1 MSAEAAAPPTAVAAP
16 TRRRRWRRRL
26 LGLVVLLAAAAWFAP
41 AVVARTGLP
50 NRLARQALP
59 EFKGTIEVG
68 GTSLGWLSVVELRA
82 VTVKDA
88 RGRVL
93 LTAPKITS
101 SKSLL
106 ALARDRSDLGEFVV
120 ERPAVSV
127 VCEKRTTNLEEA
139 LADLLKDDGSP
150 KGPTRP
156 AVAVRVTDGT
166 LTIHDAEAGTSAE
179 VGGVAASVVVP
190 TARSE
195 PVIVKLSAAS
205 PGKLDAELSV
215 GAAGSVV
222 VKAAEFPGGVAAPFV
237 DRLAPGVAVG
247 GRFTTDI
254 TARWGTDSGGRPT
267 ASVTGTVVAR
277 DLHFAGP
284 WLNGDRLRLASAEL
298 SVKLEAVGRAV
309 RVERAELTC
318 DAGTASASGGFD
330 PDVPLDELLEAGGLT
345 VAADVDL
352 AKLAGLAPK
361 ALRLRPGTEVR
372 EGRLTLRVEGKP
384 SPAGTAWG
392 GSIRTSALK
401 AVRAGRPVEWPE
413 PLAVEFAG
421 RLKAGGLPTF
431 DKFVCKSDF
440 LAVNAQGSAESF
452 RAAANVYLDRLAARL
467 GEFADLGGV
476 QLAGEA
482 SAWVSASR
490 GAAGE
495 FKAEAGAELKQFAY
509 ADPAKHTLAEP
520 ALALKASAAGVW
532 PKGGAVRID
541 TGTLTATAGADRLD
555 LKLLDAIPD
564 ARIPAAGTLSAALS
578 GDLSRWVGR
587 ARGFVNV
594 PKHYV
599 FGGAVT
605 VTGTVRIGPVVAV
618 DRLHVRVDQARFRG
632 AGLDLDEPTLTA
644 AGDLTV
650 NTSAGVADSAN
661 LQLTSPTLTVTAGA
675 MRFEGLAGGPPAV
688 SGSGQAVADLARLG
702 RTVRLS
708 TDPKGS
714 DAFRGRGTGPVRFR
728 WQGDTTTFGGS
739 LAVTNFAYGNPQQT
753 GLEEPSLTVELDG
766 RYDLT
771 PDKLTL
777 NAAKV
782 SRPGL
787 TANTKGTVAKFGQT
801 PDVVLDGTLSYDL
814 AALTPELR
822 KAVGGNFTATGKG
835 TRPFR
840 VSGRLTGR
848 DLAIDAGVG
857 WDAVKVYG
865 FDAGRGDLSVK
876 LADGAGT
883 VSPVSA
889 TFGGGRITLTPTL
902 KLDPQPA
909 EVSFAKGK
917 VVDRAKL
924 NPEVTAGALGY
935 ALPVLARSANPVGEV
950 SVVLDDNRVP
960 LADFGK
966 ATMKGQVLV
975 HKATVSAGPVV
986 SEVLKLLG
994 QPPATLTLANEM
1006 AVPVKVENGRVYH
1019 ENLALTVNGYA
1030 VKTTGSV
1037 GLDGSLALVADVPVP
1052 GTFPGLKNNPS
1063 LKKAVEGKVVKVPIG
1078 GTLGQPA
1085 VDHKGFE
1092 RAVAELARG
1101 AVKDVVRDKGKE
1113 LLRKELDKLLPGMK
1127 K

>member
-1 MSAEAAAPPTAVAAP
+1 MSAEAPAPPAFASRPPA
-16 TRRRRWRRRL
+16 RRRWRRRL
-26 LGLVVLLAAAAWFAP
+26 LGLVVLLGAAVWFAP

-50 NRLARQALP
+50 NRLARQTLP

-68 GTSLGWLSVVELRA
+68 GASLGWLSAVELRD

-93 LTAPKITS
+93 LTAPRVTS
-101 SKSLL
+101 SRSLL

-120 ERPAVSV
+120 ERPAVTV
-127 VCEKRTTNLEEA
+127 VCERRSTNLEEA
-139 LADLLKDDGSP
+139 LADLLKDDTSP

-156 AVAVRVTDGT
+156 AVAVRVADGQ
-166 LTIHDAEAGTSAE
+166 LTIHDADAGTTAE
-179 VGGVAASVVVP
+179 VGGVVATVAVP
-190 TARSE
+190 AARSE
-195 PVIVKLSAAS
+195 PVTVKLSAAS
-205 PGKLDAELSV
+205 PGTLDADLIV
-215 GAAGSVV
+215 GSTGTVA
-222 VKAAEFPGGVAAPFV
+222 VKAADFPAGVAAPFV
-237 DRLAPGVAVG
+237 ERFAPGVAVG
-247 GRFTTDI
+247 GRFTTDL
-254 TARWGTDSGGRPT
+254 TANWGTDAGGRPT
-267 ASVTGTVVAR
+267 SAVAGTVAAR
-277 DLHFAGP
+277 DLDFVGP
-284 WLNGDRLRLASAEL
+284 WLNGDRLRLASVEL
-298 SVKLEAVGRAV
+298 AVKLEAVGRAV

-372 EGRLTLRVEGKP
+372 EGRLTVRVEGKP
-384 SPAGTAWG
+384 SPAGTVWDGAV
-392 GSIRTSALK
+392 RTSALK
-401 AVRAGRPVEWPE
+401 AVRDGRPVEWPE

-490 GAAGE
+490 GTAGA
-495 FKAEAGAELKQFAY
+495 FKAEAGAELKNFGFV
-509 ADPAKHTLAEP
+509 DPARHTLAES
-520 ALALKASAAGVW
+520 ALSLKASAAGAW
-532 PKGGAVRID
+532 PKGGAVRLD
-541 TGTLTATAGADRLD
+541 AGAVAVSAGADRLD
-555 LKLLDAIPD
+555 LKLLEPIPD
-564 ARIPAAGTLSAALS
+564 ARAPAAGKLAAALS
-578 GDLSRWVGR
+578 GDLARWVGR
-587 ARGFVNV
+587 VRGFVKV

-605 VTGTVRIGPVVAV
+605 ATGTVRVGQIVAV
-618 DRLHVRVDQARFRG
+618 DRLQVRVDRARFRG
-632 AGLDLDEPTLTA
+632 AGLDLDEPTMTA
-644 AGDLTV
+644 VGDLAV
-650 NTSAGVADSAN
+650 IPSSGVADWVKLHLN
-661 LQLTSPTLTVTAGA
+661 SPTLTVSDGT

-688 SGSGQAVADLARLG
+688 SGSGSAVADLARLG

-728 WQGDTTTFGGS
+728 WQGDTTTFGGT
-739 LAVTNFAYGNPQQT
+739 LAVANFAYGNPQQT
-753 GLEEPSLTVELDG
+753 GLEEPSLAVELDG
-766 RYDLT
+766 QYDLT

-782 SRPGL
+782 TRPGL
-787 TANTKGTVAKFGQT
+787 SADTKGTVAQFG
-801 PDVVLDGTLSYDL
+801 PAPSVALDGTLSYDL

-822 KAVGGNFTATGKG
+822 KAVGGTFTATGKG
-835 TRPFR
+835 TKPFR
-840 VSGRLTGR
+840 LSGRLTGNE
-848 DLAIDAGVG
+848 LTVDAGIG
-857 WDAVKVYG
+857 WEVVKAYG
-865 FDAGRGDLSVK
+865 FDMGRGDLAVK
-876 LADGAGT
+876 LANGTGT

-889 TFGGGRITLTPTL
+889 TFGGGRITLSPFL

-924 NPEVTAGALGY
+924 NPEVAAGALGY
-935 ALPVLARSANPVGEV
+935 ALPVIARSANPVGEV
-950 SVVLDDNRVP
+950 SIMLDDNRVP

-1030 VKTTGSV
+1030 IKTAGSV

-1052 GTFPGLKNNPS
+1052 GTFPGLKNNPA
-1063 LKKAVEGKVVKVPIG
+1063 LKKAVEGKVIKLPIG

-1085 VDHKGFE
+1085 VDHEGFG

-1101 AVKDVVRDKGKE
+1101 AVKDVVKDKGKE